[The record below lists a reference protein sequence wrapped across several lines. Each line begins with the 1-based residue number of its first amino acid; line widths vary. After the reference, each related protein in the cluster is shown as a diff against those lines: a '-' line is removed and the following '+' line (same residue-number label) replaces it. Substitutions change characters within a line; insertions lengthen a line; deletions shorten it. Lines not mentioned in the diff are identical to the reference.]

1 MHEVA
6 PGLVDEVS
14 AGLRGAVREPAIV
27 ALGGGRVI
35 DVAKAI
41 AAADPPRRVIA
52 VPTTLSAAE
61 MTSTHRLPAGVAQ
74 GVARVRPAVV
84 LNDPALSA
92 SQPEPGLAA
101 SAANALGHAVE
112 APLTP
117 RANPVATLAA
127 ARAAEL
133 ILAGFAGPEPDRD
146 ALALGALLAGYAMD
160 STGYGL
166 HHVLSQTLARRAGV
180 GHGPA
185 NAAML
190 PHSIAALAE
199 RVPRG
204 GRPRGPGRRRRAPG
218 RPRRSRAAARPGRRA
233 GGPPG
238 ARRRGRRAPRARQ
251 HAAGR
256 ARDGA
261 ARPLRGGVVDAQKG
275 ATAAP
280 DPCYCLPTRRPGGL
294 LPLAQ
299 TSSIIEIR
307 RAAARPCA
315 HVGGRA

>member
-1 MHEVA
+1 M
-6 PGLVDEVS
+6 
-14 AGLRGAVREPAIV
+14 
-27 ALGGGRVI
+27 I
-35 DVAKAI
+35 DVAKAL

-74 GVARVRPAVV
+74 GAARVRPAVV

-166 HHVLSQTLARRAGV
+166 HHVLSQTLAR
-180 GHGPA
+180 
-185 NAAML
+185 
-190 PHSIAALAE
+190 
-199 RVPRG
+199 
-204 GRPRGPGRRRRAPG
+204 
-218 RPRRSRAAARPGRRA
+218 
-233 GGPPG
+233 
-238 ARRRGRRAPRARQ
+238 ARRRGARAGQRRDAAALRRGARGTRSPRRPASGRWPPAPRAWPPAPEPSGCATWASR
-251 HAAGR
+251 GR
-256 ARDGA
+256 PFRRSPPKPPGA
-261 ARPLRGGVVDAQKG
+261 PSSPTRRRPRSSRSCATSTRRRGKSGRKG

-299 TSSIIEIR
+299 TSSTIEIR
-307 RAAARPCA
+307 RAQAPPCA